1 MKSTMRS
8 LFRISLFALCLA
20 LPTGALADGAPTSAD
35 IKRAA
40 ESYDMGR
47 ERFREGQYIEAAE
60 MFESADAAAP
70 SAAAIRLAIFARKE
84 AGHMDR
90 ALTLAA
96 LALDRHSGEAQLSEE
111 AQAVIDENGG
121 QFAKVA
127 VTCDEPCELL
137 LDNRIVHGAARTN
150 RIVYMNPGTSTFV
163 ASWSDNRTQSESVS
177 AEAAGEAEVAFFA
190 PEVPVSDTGPQQQEG
205 SDAPQDTEEKKGWH
219 PAVFYTGLGLTVAG
233 GVASIALG
241 LNAKNNPG
249 TQAVIDNCEK
259 GETECPEYRQ
269 GVRNQTYA
277 NVALGATAAF
287 AVFTVTSAFL
297 TDFSGKDDTAL
308 NKLRFKKG
316 NVLVQPVLAV
326 GEGASI
332 GAVGTF

>member
-1 MKSTMRS
+1 MRS
-8 LFRISLFALCLA
+8 LFRISLFALCLS
-20 LPTGALADGAPTSAD
+20 LPTVAMADGAAPTSAD

-40 ESYDMGR
+40 ESYDLGR

-70 SAAAIRLAIFARKE
+70 SPAAIRLAIFARKE

-96 LALDRHSGEAQLSEE
+96 LALERHGGEAQLSEE

-121 QFAKVA
+121 EFARVS

-150 RIVYMNPGTSTFV
+150 RIVYMNPGNSTFV
-163 ASWSDNRTQSESVS
+163 ASWSGNRTERESVS
-177 AEAAGEAEVAFFA
+177 AQAGGEAEVAFFA
-190 PEVPVSDTGPQQQEG
+190 PEVPVHQQ
-205 SDAPQDTEEKKGWH
+205 DAQPQDGTDSPADHQPERKGWH

-233 GVASIALG
+233 GVATVVLG

-249 TQAVIDNCEK
+249 TQAVIDNCVQ
-259 GETECPEYRQ
+259 GDTTCPEYRQ

-277 NVALGATAAF
+277 NIAVGATAAF
-287 AVFTVTSAFL
+287 AVFTITSAFL
-297 TDFSGKDDTAL
+297 TDFGGRSDSAL
-308 NKLRFKKG
+308 SKMRYTKG
-316 NVLVQPVLAV
+316 DVLVRPVIAV
-326 GEGASI
+326 GDGAAI
-332 GAVGTF
+332 GALGTF